1 MSLLYETARSFA
13 GFMDRESLYREAHEV
28 MTTRL
33 DIALEIWEPDSTN
46 GFIRMNHA
54 LANADP
60 ALMQLA
66 VDHHRPTG
74 WGVSGFLCLGRLFQG
89 QPNEAALCFL

>member
-1 MSLLYETARSFA
+1 
-13 GFMDRESLYREAHEV
+13 

-74 WGVSGFLCLGRLFQG
+74 CATTTLGEAEYLLYSAGGIHRRRHCCRCL
-89 QPNEAALCFL
+89 PP